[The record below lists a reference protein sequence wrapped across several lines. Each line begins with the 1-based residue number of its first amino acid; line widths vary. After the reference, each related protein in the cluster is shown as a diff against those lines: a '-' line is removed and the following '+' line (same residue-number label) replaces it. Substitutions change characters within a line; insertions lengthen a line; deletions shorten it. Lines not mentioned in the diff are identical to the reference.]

1 MPVTKEFS
9 VINDIDTDYEKV
21 LASVYYTHFWLSDK
35 YTAMFLEYGLSTQQS
50 NVLGS
55 VLFFHPK
62 PLTLTE
68 LKSMMLEKNSD
79 VSRIVSRL
87 INKGYLEKKSN
98 AENKRKIEITITEK
112 GIHLMEQ
119 IRSQKLFKKFTSRL
133 STSEA
138 QQLVDLLA
146 KLRVE

>member
-35 YTAMFLEYGLSTQQS
+35 YTAMFLEYDLSPQQS

-55 VLFFHPK
+55 VLFSHPK

-68 LKSMMLEKNSD
+68 LKSLMLEKNSD

-87 INKGYLEKKSN
+87 ITKGYLEKKSN
-98 AENKRKIEITITEK
+98 KENKRKIEITITQK
-112 GIHLMEQ
+112 GIDLMEK
-119 IRSQKLFKKFTSRL
+119 IRSQQLFKKFTAGL
-133 STSEA
+133 TTQEA
-138 QQLVDLLA
+138 QQLVNLLA
-146 KLRVE
+146 KLRVD